1 MEEEGTD
8 THGGGGEQHVGHQE
22 PPTFLREVW
31 GSEEKVLVQ
40 FWLEEERRT
49 RAPAVCA
56 IALSRKRRCLCQ
68 SALSWRTLAWRT
80 ARSLTSVC
88 CPSVAFRAWQSAA
101 SAQSTRS
108 VRGEAE
114 RVRSRR
120 TRRHVRGAAE
130 CVCRQRARRSLRG
143 EAHSECAI
151 DARRCGLWRSG
162 TSVNEVRVVPCVAK
176 QSACA
181 TDARGV
187 PCVAQ
192 RSKCARRSVRGQSG
206 GAAWTRPG
214 RAQGDSVR

>member
-8 THGGGGEQHVGHQE
+8 THGGGGEQYVGHQE

-101 SAQSTRS
+101 SAQSTR
-108 VRGEAE
+108 EAF
-114 RVRSRR
+114 
-120 TRRHVRGAAE
+120 
-130 CVCRQRARRSLRG
+130 RA
-143 EAHSECAI
+143 
-151 DARRCGLWRSG
+151 WRSG
-162 TSVNEVRVVPCVAK
+162 A
-176 QSACA
+176 SAQPTDEAFCA
-181 TDARGV
+181 WRSGV
-187 PCVAQ
+187 
-192 RSKCARRSVRGQSG
+192 
-206 GAAWTRPG
+206 
-214 RAQGDSVR
+214 RAQTTCKAFPAWRSAKRVRN